1 MPELQ
6 PHQVLV
12 QFGTDIPSE
21 VQSYALLEFE
31 RTLREVSGLP
41 CEVFLNTMRDQN
53 KLRRLIT
60 VDDII

>member
-1 MPELQ
+1 MPDLQ

-12 QFGTDIPSE
+12 QFGADIPTE
-21 VQSYALLEFE
+21 VQGYALLEFE

-60 VDDII
+60 IDDIV